1 MTSLLDLRPQTAVDT
16 SATIL
21 LVDDEEAILDG
32 LRRQLRK
39 KFTVHTA
46 GSGAAG
52 LELLATEPITVVVSD
67 MRMPQMDGATFL
79 AKVRAQHPNVI
90 RILLTGQADTQSA
103 ISAVNEGQ
111 IYRFLTKP
119 CPPEVLL
126 EEIGSA
132 VELNRLIAAEKELLG
147 STLRRTVEALIA
159 TLSLAQP
166 LAFARAV
173 RVQRVVTE
181 LAQALELDEPWEVE
195 VTAMLAHL
203 GAVTLPPTVLT
214 KLDAGR
220 PLNEEEREM
229 EARIPQLSR
238 DLVAAIP
245 RLEVVAESIGWQRAR
260 FDGAGSRPG
269 VPAGEE
275 LPLAA
280 RMLRLAADFET
291 GMSLRP
297 SVQGTLSAL
306 QADAGAYDP
315 RLLQALI
322 GCHEDAEPEAPPRN
336 VDVADL
342 AEGMI
347 IFDDVFTTEG
357 VLLVGRGTIVTEALI
372 YRLENYADQGRVT
385 ASIRVTD

>member
-1 MTSLLDLRPQTAVDT
+1 MTSLLDLRPQAAVDT
-16 SATIL
+16 TAPIL

-46 GSGAAG
+46 SSGAAA
-52 LELLATEPITVVVSD
+52 LEVLAAEPIAVVVSD

-79 AKVRAQHPNVI
+79 AKVRAQYPNVV
-90 RILLTGQADTQSA
+90 RILLTGQADTQAA

-132 VELNRLIAAEKELLG
+132 VELNRLVAAEKELLG

-181 LAQALELDEPWEVE
+181 LAQALQLEEPWEVE

-203 GAVTLPPTVLT
+203 GAVTLPPTVLA
-214 KLDAGR
+214 KLDAGH
-220 PLNEEEREM
+220 PLDEDEREM
-229 EARIPQLSR
+229 EARVPQLSR

-245 RLEVVAESIGWQRAR
+245 RLEVVAQSIGWQRAR
-260 FDGAGSRPG
+260 YDGKGSGSG
-269 VPAGEE
+269 VPAGDE

-291 GMSLRP
+291 GTSQRP
-297 SVQGTLSAL
+297 SIQATLNAL
-306 QADAGAYDP
+306 RADAGAYDP
-315 RLLQALI
+315 GLLEALV
-322 GCHEDAEPEAPPRN
+322 GCHDAADADEPPRD
-336 VDVADL
+336 VDVMDL
-342 AEGMI
+342 EEGLVV
-347 IFDDVFTTEG
+347 FDDILTTDG
-357 VLLVGRGTIVTEALI
+357 VLLIGRGAVVTEALI
-372 YRLENYADQGRVT
+372 YRLENYADQGRVSN
-385 ASIRVTD
+385 SIRVTG